1 MASTAAVAG
10 FLPSRNGFHF
20 SNWFEPQPTIWLGVG
35 SFGVGIGDA
44 KNGLCGGFC
53 LAVRSRFERGEAPP
67 NDTRSPNRGS
77 PLFDEIVRRQV
88 ESFELGRIPLRF
100 LKLMRATDRARANE
114 TINRAWPRIRADLD
128 AGRLSMV
135 GLVRNAQRSLTLLGV
150 HHQVLAYGYTLDG
163 DEVRIRVYDPNHPDR
178 DDVELVVLLHRPAP
192 GQPADRAELSQTTGE
207 PLVAILRAG

>member
-1 MASTAAVAG
+1 
-10 FLPSRNGFHF
+10 
-20 SNWFEPQPTIWLGVG
+20 
-35 SFGVGIGDA
+35 
-44 KNGLCGGFC
+44 
-53 LAVRSRFERGEAPP
+53 
-67 NDTRSPNRGS
+67 
-77 PLFDEIVRRQV
+77 
-88 ESFELGRIPLRF
+88 
-100 LKLMRATDRARANE
+100 MRATDRARANE

-135 GLVRNAQRSLTLLGV
+135 GLVRTAQRSLTLLGV

-178 DDVELVVLLHRPAP
+178 DDVELVVRLHRPAP